1 MAIFRG
7 AGVAIVT
14 PFKEDGSVDF
24 DNYGEL
30 IEWQIA
36 EGTDAIIS
44 CGTTWRSLNHDRR
57 GTDRSRGILCG

>member
-14 PFKEDGSVDF
+14 PFRADGSVDF
-24 DNYGEL
+24 DNYGQL

-44 CGTTWRSLNHDRR
+44 AEPPERPPR
-57 GTDRSRGILCG
+57 